1 MGGEGLGTQESGGGG
16 GGGGVFVPRDGRRN
30 QSPADSQIGKGMRA
44 RGARREEK
52 NGGWGWA
59 PLTVTA
65 ALPEAQKREQT
76 CPSFG
81 GGRPAVGLRGAVVV
95 ALARL
100 LPLAHHCHPPQGGE
114 ASEEVPVH
122 QLGDLR
128 SGHRQGPE
136 ALLDG
141 REPGLHLGAVLHDP

>member
-1 MGGEGLGTQESGGGG
+1 LERKRAAAAAAAAVCLC
-16 GGGGVFVPRDGRRN
+16 
-30 QSPADSQIGKGMRA
+30 PAMVDAINRPQIHKLA
-44 RGARREEK
+44 AKREEK
-52 NGGWGWA
+52 NEGWGWA

-95 ALARL
+95 ALARI

-114 ASEEVPVH
+114 ALEEVPVH

-141 REPGLHLGAVLHDP
+141 RGG